1 MYVSQCSHLSL
12 KGQHDFVGYLSVVYI
27 YIYKFNGGLGQICY
41 KFIFQS
47 LNELWGERLC
57 CKTFFYGYCK
67 ARNCLKFNNI
77 CFVGLKIA
85 KMINMHTVSLDIFQQ
100 YQRGSGGRGD
110 GLGRL

>member
-1 MYVSQCSHLSL
+1 MI
-12 KGQHDFVGYLSVVYI
+12 KAGQFSKASAVQVHPVRANMILLDICQLYI
-27 YIYKFNGGLGQICY
+27 YTYKFNGGLGKMCY

-85 KMINMHTVSLDIFQQ
+85 KMI
-100 YQRGSGGRGD
+100 
-110 GLGRL
+110 